1 MNRIL
6 ILLMLAS
13 LSLHAQQRDLFIG
26 TYTSGSSKGIYVYR
40 FNENTGELKMV
51 SVAENVEN
59 PSFLALSADRKYLF
73 SVNENGGEKP
83 GEISSFSYQASSG
96 TLTPINKEKSSGDHP
111 CYIATD
117 SRGRFVIAGNYTGG
131 NLTVNPLHDGH
142 IGPAV
147 QVLQHEG
154 SSVNTARQEKAHVHS
169 TILSPDQKF
178 LLVPDLGMDE
188 VWIYPFD
195 ASADKPLNEE
205 KAVRVKTDPGAGPR
219 HLCFSPNG
227 KYVYLMQELSG
238 MVAVYKFSN
247 GQMQR
252 IQQISSHPSNY
263 LGEIGSADIHLSPDG
278 RYLYASNRGNSNSI
292 AIFKVDPVNGKI
304 KWKDLVSTRGVMPRN
319 FAIDPSGNFLLVANQ
334 QSNNVVVFRR
344 NPGNGSL
351 KFSGTEISIGNPVCL
366 VFGDQASN

>member
-1 MNRIL
+1 
-6 ILLMLAS
+6 
-13 LSLHAQQRDLFIG
+13 
-26 TYTSGSSKGIYVYR
+26 
-40 FNENTGELKMV
+40 
-51 SVAENVEN
+51 
-59 PSFLALSADRKYLF
+59 
-73 SVNENGGEKP
+73 
-83 GEISSFSYQASSG
+83 
-96 TLTPINKEKSSGDHP
+96 
-111 CYIATD
+111 
-117 SRGRFVIAGNYTGG
+117 
-131 NLTVNPLHDGH
+131 
-142 IGPAV
+142 
-147 QVLQHEG
+147 
-154 SSVNTARQEKAHVHS
+154 
-169 TILSPDQKF
+169 
-178 LLVPDLGMDE
+178 
-188 VWIYPFD
+188 
-195 ASADKPLNEE
+195 
-205 KAVRVKTDPGAGPR
+205 
-219 HLCFSPNG
+219 
-227 KYVYLMQELSG
+227 MQELSG